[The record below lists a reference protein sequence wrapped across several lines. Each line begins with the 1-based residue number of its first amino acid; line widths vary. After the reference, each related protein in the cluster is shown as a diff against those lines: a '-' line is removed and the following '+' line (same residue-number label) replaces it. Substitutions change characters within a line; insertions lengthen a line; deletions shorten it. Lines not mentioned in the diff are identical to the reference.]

1 MATKLISRRDILAFW
16 GVVGAV
22 GLFPTVGKSAWYQ
35 QAPRTTNPTSLE
47 SHPASS
53 EEALQRLEGGN
64 TRFAKGQPKHSQESL
79 GIRKQLTSEQH
90 PSPPFLDAVTPVYE

>member
-22 GLFPTVGKSAWYQ
+22 GLLAAEGKSPRFQ
-35 QAPRTTNPTSLE
+35 QAPRTSSPTSLE
-47 SHPASS
+47 SYPASS
-53 EEALQRLEGGN
+53 EEALRHLKGGN

-79 GIRKQLTSEQH
+79 GFRKQLTSEQH